1 MTKNAKIE
9 NNKIEKLKAKNLKT
23 DKLTLKET
31 VAPKHSIK
39 LDRIKE
45 FTCVSCPMGCTL
57 QATPLESGE
66 FKISGNQCKRGLVY
80 GLQEMKAPTRNISS
94 TVCVIGAEINS
105 LPVKTAEP
113 IPKGKIF
120 EIMKEINKI
129 TVKAPVQV
137 GDVIIENILGTGVD
151 IVASRSL

>member
-1 MTKNAKIE
+1 MTN
-9 NNKIEKLKAKNLKT
+9 NLKT
-23 DKLTLKET
+23 DKL
-31 VAPKHSIK
+31 K
-39 LDRIKE
+39 LKE

-57 QATPLESGE
+57 HATPLKTGE
-66 FKISGNQCKRGLVY
+66 FQISGNQCKRGLIY
-80 GLQEMKAPTRNISS
+80 GLQEMKDPKRNISS
-94 TVCVIGAEINS
+94 TVCVSGAEINS

-129 TVKAPVQV
+129 TVKAPVHV

-151 IVASRSL
+151 IIASRSL